1 MKFKRLFALLLL
13 AMGLI
18 VANAAEAVGAVGPQG
33 PTGKKGPTGD
43 KGLRGDKGA
52 TGNTGA
58 TGATGRTGAAGP
70 KGGAKGD
77 QGIPGTNGTNGGK
90 GDQGDKGNTGL
101 QGDKGDAGTQ
111 IADGTHKGDILE
123 WDGASWTPV
132 ATEPVYILGD
142 IRPDGGIV
150 YYVDHSGQHGLEVKT
165 EDEKFLMNYAD
176 AKIATESYNLG
187 GNIGSCVSNCWHLPS
202 KTELNLLFEAQSIS
216 SIGSLSCNF
225 YLSSTKSS
233 ARSGTNQVWY
243 QGFSYGEYLYGSQL
257 SFLACVRA
265 VRVF

>member
-1 MKFKRLFALLLL
+1 MMKLKRMFALLLL

-18 VANAAEAVGAVGPQG
+18 VANAAEAVVGDKGPQG

-43 KGLRGDKGA
+43 KGLRGDKG
-52 TGNTGA
+52 NTGA
-58 TGATGRTGAAGP
+58 TGQTGATGRTGAAGP
-70 KGGAKGD
+70 KGGA
-77 QGIPGTNGTNGGK
+77 K